1 MYGNKSPYLRR
12 STLDEVKKM
21 DANFLVE
28 QAKKAM
34 EYEVDIFYVGT
45 INDLAVVEQVNNN
58 LSINA
63 I

>member
-1 MYGNKSPYLRR
+1 
-12 STLDEVKKM
+12 M

-45 INDLAVVEQVNNN
+45 INELAVVEQINNN

-63 I
+63 DLKNQILQ